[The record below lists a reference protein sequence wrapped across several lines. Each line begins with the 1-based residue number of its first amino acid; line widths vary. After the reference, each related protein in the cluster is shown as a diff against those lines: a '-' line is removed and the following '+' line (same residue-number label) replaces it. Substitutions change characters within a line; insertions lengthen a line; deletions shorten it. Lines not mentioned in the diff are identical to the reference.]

1 MLRDP
6 AARARAAALPGRVVL
21 LLILLAVVPW
31 VAVLQL
37 PVQVEVSI
45 HASWLLALWVLAAIG
60 AFTVLVPLPLAALS
74 AALVWS
80 LARCSRAAPPARSDD
95 MMREDR

>member
-1 MLRDP
+1 M
-6 AARARAAALPGRVVL
+6 L
-21 LLILLAVVPW
+21 LLVLLAVVPW
-31 VAVLQL
+31 VAVFQV

-45 HASWLLALWVLAAIG
+45 HSSWLLALWVLAALG

-80 LARCSRAAPPARSDD
+80 LARRSQARRSHARRSHARSDD
-95 MMREDR
+95 TIQEDA